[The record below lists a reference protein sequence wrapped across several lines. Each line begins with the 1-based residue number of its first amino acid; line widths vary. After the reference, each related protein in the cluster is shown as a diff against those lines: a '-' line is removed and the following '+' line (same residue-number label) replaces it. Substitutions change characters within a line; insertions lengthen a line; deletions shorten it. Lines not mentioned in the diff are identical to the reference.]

1 MLSWIDFVIIGIV
14 FISCIISV
22 VRGFVREALS
32 LTSWVVSFL
41 IAWNL
46 HGAFARF
53 FEGSI
58 EHQNLR
64 LVVAFFVLFVMSLIA
79 FTIVSFFAS
88 KLVERTGLT
97 GADRV
102 IGVIFGFFRGILIVT
117 GLVALAGLSHLPQ
130 TDVWRDSL
138 LLGHIQAV
146 AIWLTGMLPDD
157 IAKNFVY

>member
-14 FISCIISV
+14 FVSCFISV
-22 VRGFVREALS
+22 IRGFVREALS
-32 LTSWVVSFL
+32 LASWVVSFL

-53 FEGSI
+53 FAGSI

-64 LVVAFFVLFVMSLIA
+64 LVVAFFVLFVMSLVA
-79 FTIVSFFAS
+79 FTIVNFFAG
-88 KLVERTGLT
+88 KLVERTGLS

-117 GLVALAGLSHLPQ
+117 GLVALAGLSQLPQ
-130 TDVWRDSL
+130 TELWHESL

-146 AIWLTGMLPDD
+146 AIWLTGLLPDD
-157 IAKNFVY
+157 IAKNFVF

>member
-1 MLSWIDFVIIGIV
+1 MLTWIDFVIIGIV
-14 FISCIISV
+14 FVSCVISV
-22 VRGFVREALS
+22 IRGFVREALS
-32 LTSWVVSFL
+32 LASWVISFL

-53 FEGSI
+53 FQSSI

-64 LVVAFFVLFVMSLIA
+64 LVVAFFVLFVMSLVV
-79 FTIVSFFAS
+79 FTIVSFFAG

-102 IGVIFGFFRGILIVT
+102 IGVVFGFFRGILIVT

-130 TDVWRDSL
+130 TELWHESL
-138 LLGHIQAV
+138 LLSNIQAV
-146 AIWLTGMLPDD
+146 AIWLTGLLPDD
-157 IAKNFVY
+157 IAKNFVF